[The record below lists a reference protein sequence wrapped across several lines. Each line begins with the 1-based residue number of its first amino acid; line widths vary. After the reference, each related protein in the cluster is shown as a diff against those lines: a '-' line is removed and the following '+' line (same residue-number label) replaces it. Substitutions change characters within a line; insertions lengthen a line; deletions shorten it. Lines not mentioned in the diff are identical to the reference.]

1 MENQTAA
8 NSTSGRLLLDGVPTL
23 RRACDLDL
31 LLFFARHPVS
41 LLTSEQLA
49 AFVGY
54 DHDEVAES
62 LERLSSAGIVTRTDR
77 PAYVARRFVFAPGG
91 AHGGGL
97 SSLLQLASTRE
108 GRVALLQALPPDR
121 GAARGPLAEAG

>member
-8 NSTSGRLLLDGVPTL
+8 RSTPGRLLLDGVPTL

-31 LLFFARHPVS
+31 LLFFARRPVS

-54 DHDEVAES
+54 GHDE
-62 LERLSSAGIVTRTDR
+62 
-77 PAYVARRFVFAPGG
+77 FA
-91 AHGGGL
+91 
-97 SSLLQLASTRE
+97 
-108 GRVALLQALPPDR
+108 LQALPPDR